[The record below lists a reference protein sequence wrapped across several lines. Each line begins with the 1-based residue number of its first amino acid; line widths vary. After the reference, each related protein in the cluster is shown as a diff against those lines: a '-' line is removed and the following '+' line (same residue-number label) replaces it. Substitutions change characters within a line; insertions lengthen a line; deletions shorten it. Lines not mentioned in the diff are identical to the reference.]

1 MPKKPQFGSIYQRGS
16 RWWIKY
22 FRDGKPFWESS
33 GSTKQSDAQRLLDK
47 RRAEIYAGTHIE
59 GPARRILVSEFLEGL
74 VRDYKINGKAED
86 WCESVVRV
94 HLKPFFGEMRAAKVR
109 PDDAEKFI
117 EQRQSEGASNSTI
130 NKEIALLRRSFNLA
144 KRSGKL
150 SVVPLFPAK
159 LAEKNVRKGFFERDE
174 FIKHRDALPQ
184 HLKPVTTFAYWTGC
198 RKGEILGLT
207 WSHVDLRQR
216 VVRLEPGETKNDE
229 SRMIPLAGELLE
241 MLRMQ
246 KDIRDEKWA
255 GCQWVFFRSGKK
267 IVDFRGAWEKAC
279 EAADLINSEGKPT
292 KLFHD
297 LRRTGVRNLI
307 RAGVPERVAMAIS
320 GHKTRSVFDRYNIVS
335 ERDLHEAARRLS
347 NYIAN
352 SENQVDSDNVVTM
365 ALESAKSSR
374 GESAPKLL
382 N

>member
-1 MPKKPQFGSIYQRGS
+1 
-16 RWWIKY
+16 
-22 FRDGKPFWESS
+22 
-33 GSTKQSDAQRLLDK
+33 
-47 RRAEIYAGTHIE
+47 
-59 GPARRILVSEFLEGL
+59 
-74 VRDYKINGKAED
+74 
-86 WCESVVRV
+86 
-94 HLKPFFGEMRAAKVR
+94 
-109 PDDAEKFI
+109 
-117 EQRQSEGASNSTI
+117 
-130 NKEIALLRRSFNLA
+130 
-144 KRSGKL
+144 
-150 SVVPLFPAK
+150 VVPLFPAK